1 MYDRGAMPI
10 LFRCLD
16 RAQEA
21 AFRRLA
27 VKAHEA

>member
-10 LFRCLD
+10 PVRCMD

-21 AFRRLA
+21 AFRQLA
-27 VKAHEA
+27 AGAGSA